1 MIASILDTATLGK
14 VILYSLLA
22 GVGVCV
28 VFAVGVSSAVS
39 VVDAIRER
47 RTAAG
52 VAWGATTAVCLIAS
66 LGAIVLGIVVMAT
79 K

>member
-1 MIASILDTATLGK
+1 MTASILDTATLGK
-14 VILYSLLA
+14 VILYSFLA

-39 VVDAIRER
+39 VVDALRER
-47 RTAAG
+47 RAAAG
-52 VAWGATTAVCLIAS
+52 LAWGATAAICLIAS
-66 LGAIVLGIVVMAT
+66 LGAVVLGIVVMAT